1 MAGFFDGLRRPI
13 PSADAEYNDDEWY
26 EDLQKQRHDLAVRV
40 GKAYNISAE
49 RREGFKRR
57 YWG

>member
-13 PSADAEYNDDEWY
+13 PSGENEYNDDEWY
-26 EDLQKQRHDLAVRV
+26 EDLQRQRQELAVRV
-40 GKAYNISAE
+40 GKAYNVSAE
-49 RREGFKRR
+49 RRENWKRR

>member
-13 PSADAEYNDDEWY
+13 PSADNEYNDNEWY
-26 EDLQKQRHDLAVRV
+26 EGLQAERQDLAVRV

-49 RREGFKRR
+49 RRESFKRR